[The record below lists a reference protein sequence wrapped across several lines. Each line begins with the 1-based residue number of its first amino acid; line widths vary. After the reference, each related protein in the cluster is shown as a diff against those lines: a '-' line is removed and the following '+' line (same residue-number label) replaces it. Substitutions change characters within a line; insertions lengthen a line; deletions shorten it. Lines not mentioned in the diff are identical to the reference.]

1 MRKRFGFTLI
11 ELLVVI
17 AIIAIL
23 IALLLPAVQQAREAA
38 RRTQCKNN
46 LKQLGLAMHN
56 YLDVT
61 KMFPPGY
68 VQTTA
73 VVTEGNWQWG
83 SYLLPYIDQAPL
95 YSKLNVGN
103 LTVLQNIND
112 TTAGGG
118 RAMLQ
123 TALEAFR
130 CPSDTAPRLNSGPPP
145 GPSLPLATTPET
157 GYQINGVSMATSN
170 YVANNASRS
179 LRNDDGA
186 PTAAMGIGYANGV
199 FFRNSS
205 KSIRDIT
212 DGTSNTMLVGERAYV
227 VSGIKIYAAVIY
239 AQRSADHA
247 VGTNEYGM
255 MMGHG
260 CGLQQI
266 NSTVATVATSPADF
280 RRNYSSMHEG
290 GAQFLLGD
298 GAVRFISENVD
309 HDVSNN
315 RVDSTME
322 RLMDRGDGQ
331 PIGEF

>member
-1 MRKRFGFTLI
+1 
-11 ELLVVI
+11 V
-17 AIIAIL
+17 
-23 IALLLPAVQQAREAA
+23 AR
-38 RRTQCKNN
+38 
-46 LKQLGLAMHN
+46 
-56 YLDVT
+56 V
-61 KMFPPGY
+61 FPPGF
-68 VQTTA
+68 VQQTA

-95 YSKLNVGN
+95 YNKLNIGN

-118 RAMLQ
+118 RTMLQ
-123 TALEAFR
+123 TPLEAFR
-130 CPSDTAPRLNSGPPP
+130 CASDTAPKLNHGPP
-145 GPSLPLATTPET
+145 GGTSLPLPTTPET
-157 GYQINGVSMATSN
+157 GYQINGVSMSTSN

-179 LRNDDGA
+179 LRVDDGA
-186 PTAAMGIGYANGV
+186 PTAAGGIGYANGV

-205 KSIRDIT
+205 KSLRDIT
-212 DGTSNTMLVGERAYV
+212 DGSSNTLLVGERAWV
-227 VSGIKIYAAVIY
+227 ISGVKTYAAVVF

-247 VGTNEYGM
+247 VATNDSGM

-266 NSTVATVATSPADF
+266 NSTVATVATSPGDF

-290 GAQFLLGD
+290 GAHFLLGD

-331 PIGEF
+331 VISEF

>member
-1 MRKRFGFTLI
+1 MRKRIGFTLI

-56 YLDVT
+56 YHDVAN
-61 KMFPPGY
+61 MFSPGY
-68 VQTTA
+68 VMQSTA
-73 VVTEGNWQWG
+73 AAEGNWAWG
-83 SYLLPYIDQAPL
+83 AYALPYIDQAPL
-95 YSKLNVGN
+95 YNKLNVGG

-118 RAMLQ
+118 RAMMQ
-123 TALEAFR
+123 TPLTAYR
-130 CPSDTAPRLNSGPPP
+130 CPSDTAPNLNHGPW
-145 GPSLPLATTPET
+145 ATSASNPET

-170 YVANNASRS
+170 YVANNSSRS

-186 PTAAMGIGYANGV
+186 PTAAGGIGYANGV
-199 FFRNSS
+199 FYRNSN
-205 KSIRDIT
+205 KGIRDIT
-212 DGTSNTMLVGERAYV
+212 DGTSNTLLLGERAWAL
-227 VSGIKIYAAVIY
+227 SGVKLYAAVAL

-247 VGTNEYGM
+247 VGNNSYGM
-255 MMGHG
+255 MMNHG
-260 CGLQQI
+260 CGLQLI
-266 NSTVATVATSPADF
+266 NSTIATVATSPEDY
-280 RRNYSSMHEG
+280 RRNYSSLHEG
-290 GAQFLLGD
+290 GAHFLMGD

-322 RLMDRGDGQ
+322 RLMDRADGQ
-331 PIGEF
+331 VVGEF

>member
-1 MRKRFGFTLI
+1 
-11 ELLVVI
+11 VI

-46 LKQLGLAMHN
+46 LKQIGLAMHN
-56 YLDVT
+56 YHDVA
-61 KMFPPGY
+61 KVFPPGY
-68 VQTTA
+68 VMQTTLD
-73 VVTEGNWQWG
+73 TGGNWQWG

-103 LTVLQNIND
+103 FTGVQNFND

-130 CPSDTAPRLNSGPPP
+130 CPSDTGPRLNNGPPP
-145 GPSLPLATTPET
+145 GTGTPLPTTPET
-157 GYQINGVSMATSN
+157 GYQIAGVAQATSN

-205 KSIRDIT
+205 KGVRDIT

-227 VSGIKIYAAVIY
+227 ISGVKIYAAVIY
-239 AQRSADHA
+239 IQRSAQHA
-247 VGTNEYGM
+247 VSTNDFGM

-266 NSTVATVATSPADF
+266 NSTIATVATSPADF
-280 RRNYSSMHEG
+280 RRNYSSLHEG

-331 PIGEF
+331 VIGEF